1 MRFNYGQS
9 PWRKATPG
17 KGAYSSGGGEIPP
30 PQGAHRWGSSV
41 GKEGR
46 LDTQEGSDRQPE
58 ALSGQSSHPR
68 SEGLQRKEDQGEGVG
83 EDPSL
88 SLKASI

>member
-1 MRFNYGQS
+1 M
-9 PWRKATPG
+9 
-17 KGAYSSGGGEIPP
+17 
-30 PQGAHRWGSSV
+30 